1 MVTIVLS
8 FQAGHSDYPVALSH
22 SSTSFIG
29 GFMFDNHDRAMRVIF
44 LLALIVLAL
53 DLLVWRPL

>member
-1 MVTIVLS
+1 
-8 FQAGHSDYPVALSH
+8 
-22 SSTSFIG
+22 
-29 GFMFDNHDRAMRVIF
+29 MFDNHERIMRVIF

>member
-1 MVTIVLS
+1 
-8 FQAGHSDYPVALSH
+8 
-22 SSTSFIG
+22 
-29 GFMFDNHDRAMRVIF
+29 MFSNPDRALRVIF